1 MDFPAR
7 HPHRPPTST
16 GDAPPAGG
24 APGGSVGD
32 AAAAEPRKRPRAKLE
47 TSAGGVVYRLHN
59 GEPLFLL
66 IRDSYKNWGFPKG
79 HLETD
84 EAPDAAAVREVREET
99 GLADVMLD
107 GEIDTIDWFFRF
119 RGKLVH
125 KVCHFFLMRTEV
137 ESTTPQ
143 RAEGITAC
151 KWARFDEATQLVSY
165 ANARDVLLR
174 ANAMVHG
181 VDVNVDPA
189 QAPRRP
195 TPPASMQSVR
205 PAPAD
210 GVPADGATPPAVR
223 PDPSV

>member
-1 MDFPAR
+1 MPL
-7 HPHRPPTST
+7 PPR
-16 GDAPPAGG
+16 D
-24 APGGSVGD
+24 
-32 AAAAEPRKRPRAKLE
+32 PRRRPRAKLE
-47 TSAGGVVYRLHN
+47 TSAGGVVYRVLD
-59 GEPLFLL
+59 GQPLFLL

-84 EAPDAAAVREVREET
+84 EAPDAAAVREVQEET
-99 GLADVMLD
+99 GLLNVILD

-125 KVCHFFLMRTEV
+125 KVCHFFLMRTEA

-174 ANAMVHG
+174 ANAMVQG
-181 VDVNVDPA
+181 IDVNVDPA
-189 QAPRRP
+189 GAPRRP
-195 TPPASMQSVR
+195 TPPASMQ
-205 PAPAD
+205 
-210 GVPADGATPPAVR
+210 AVVG
-223 PDPSV
+223 DQTA

>member
-1 MDFPAR
+1 MQQPAR
-7 HPHRPPTST
+7 NPRRNPESSS
-16 GDAPPAGG
+16 DDG
-24 APGGSVGD
+24 AEG
-32 AAAAEPRKRPRAKLE
+32 RKRPRAKLE

-59 GEPLFLL
+59 GEPMFLL

-137 ESTTPQ
+137 ENTTPQ

-151 KWARFDEATQLVSY
+151 RWASFDEATELVSY

-174 ANAMVHG
+174 ANAMVQG
-181 VDVNVDPA
+181 IDVNVDPA
-189 QAPRRP
+189 QPPRRL
-195 TPPASMQSVR
+195 TPPQSMQGIALPGAEVPPSSDPFR
-205 PAPAD
+205 PA
-210 GVPADGATPPAVR
+210 
-223 PDPSV
+223 

>member
-1 MDFPAR
+1 MMPMPSRD
-7 HPHRPPTST
+7 PH
-16 GDAPPAGG
+16 
-24 APGGSVGD
+24 
-32 AAAAEPRKRPRAKLE
+32 KRPRAKLE
-47 TSAGGVVYRLHN
+47 TSAGGVVYRLQD

-99 GLADVMLD
+99 GLHNVMLD

-125 KVCHFFLMRTEV
+125 KVCHFFLMRTEA
-137 ESTTPQ
+137 EDTIPQ

-151 KWARFDEATQLVSY
+151 KWASFSEALEMVSY

-174 ANAMVHG
+174 ANAMVQG
-181 VDVNVDPA
+181 VDVNLDPA
-189 QAPRRP
+189 EAPRRA
-195 TPPASMQSVR
+195 TPPASMQAL
-205 PAPAD
+205 APV
-210 GVPADGATPPAVR
+210 VPSAPRSA
-223 PDPSV
+223 S